1 MATANDKYDCEEVM
15 RFKGLDLNLLVA
27 LDALIAER
35 NVTRAGERI
44 HMSQSGMSSA
54 VARLRQYFDDELFVL
69 VGRDLQP
76 TALAETLEMPVRRIL
91 QDMENNIIN
100 RPKFDPERDSRCY
113 SISASELTTVVLM
126 PEVIRKLAQKAPNIR
141 LDLSTIRGTE
151 AFEKGDIDLM
161 IMPRQ
166 FILDGHPYDEIY
178 QESYKCICWEG
189 NTLVGDELSFDDYQT
204 LGHVAVTYGKNTT
217 PAFDG
222 WFMNNYGIFRR
233 VEITTT
239 NLLAPPA
246 LIIGTQRIATVHDRL
261 ATMMSK
267 SMPIRVLNL
276 PMDIPVL
283 TQTMQYHCNR
293 KDDAGLT
300 WLRKFIAEVAA
311 TI

>member
-1 MATANDKYDCEEVM
+1 M

-27 LDALIAER
+27 LDALITER
-35 NVTRAGERI
+35 NITRAGERI
-44 HMSQSGMSSA
+44 HLSQSGMSSA
-54 VARLRQYFDDELFVL
+54 VSRLRQYFDDELFVL

-76 TALAETLEMPVRRIL
+76 TPLTETLKTPVRRIL

-100 RPKFDPERDSRCY
+100 RPKFDPKKDDRCY
-113 SISASELTTVVLM
+113 SISASELTTIVLM
-126 PEVIRKLAQKAPNIR
+126 PTVIRKLAQEAPNIR

-166 FILDGHPYDEIY
+166 FILEGHPYDEIY
-178 QESYKCICWEG
+178 QEGYKCICWEG
-189 NTLVGDELSFDDYQT
+189 NTLIGDELSFDDYQA
-204 LGHVAVTYGKNTT
+204 LGHVAVTYGKNTS

-222 WFMNNYGIFRR
+222 WFMSNYGITRR
-233 VEITTT
+233 VEITTS

-246 LIIGTQRIATVHDRL
+246 LVVGTQRIATVHDRL
-261 ATMMSK
+261 AKMVSK
-267 SMPIRVLNL
+267 SMPIRVLQ
-276 PMDIPVL
+276 PPIDIPVL
-283 TQTMQYHCNR
+283 TQTMQYHSNR

-300 WLRKFIAEVAA
+300 WLRKFIAEVAT